1 MGQGRHQQRMEV
13 DELINNMGDLQVEQD
28 ATLQLMQQNAQMLQ
42 AMQEDGRRRDARFLL
57 YPPP

>member
-1 MGQGRHQQRMEV
+1 MEV